1 MADGLHAA
9 TTDTSSGTTNTDVPE
24 KSDAVRNVFYVLV
37 STIDASFQ
45 PILFFPYPP
54 SIQLARACPVGYE
67 VRTTDAPSSGF
78 RVTFTVTKRFMCN
91 AIAHVFKATNIHKAS
106 ASITATSSSG
116 WNIFWGHHLK
126 SAKFSS
132 LLPFQKVNHFPGSF
146 ELGRKDRLC
155 SNLLRMRKRHLQ
167 AYSGII
173 PETFLTA
180 NEYDK
185 QQFLTQFYANPH
197 VLWILKPPNLSC
209 GRGIKLVT
217 ASSNGTPKLSKK
229 KACVAQKYIA
239 NPFLINEL
247 KFDLRIYVPVT
258 SYEPLRIY
266 LFDNG
271 LVRFCTEKYS
281 TSKSALQNPFGYLT
295 NYSVNKKNTAAFQ
308 ENQDTGGRR
317 RTCIREQ
324 QAEPQ
329 ELYKYMHDL
338 GKHKEFIEFQAAL
351 EDLIIKTLLAVES
364 KVLMTATSASSGAQ
378 NGFEL
383 YGFDILLEGDEMKPW
398 LLEVNVFP
406 SLSSSSPMDKRIKTI
421 LVSDMFQLVGVPFQD
436 AQPAIQQHDKAK
448 QERLHGVHATR
459 RRASTGN
466 PTSTSLHKDPKKKR
480 AVDDL
485 LKSYSQESA
494 TSSMELNDDELQIV
508 KEMEEEELRKGHFKR
523 IFPTATS
530 FEQYHELLETPRFRN
545 VLCMLWLQRASQS
558 SNRRRA
564 RSCKTTNTNNVED
577 N

>member
-1 MADGLHAA
+1 M
-9 TTDTSSGTTNTDVPE
+9 
-24 KSDAVRNVFYVLV
+24 KSPPSYDFHVG
-37 STIDASFQ
+37 SIDAS
-45 PILFFPYPP
+45 
-54 SIQLARACPVGYE
+54 
-67 VRTTDAPSSGF
+67 SSGV
-78 RVTFTVTKRFMCN
+78 RVTFTVTKRFMYN
-91 AIAHVFKATNIHKAS
+91 AIAHVFKAANIRKAS
-106 ASITATSSSG
+106 TSTTATSSSN

-126 SAKFSS
+126 SAEFSS
-132 LLPFQKVNHFPGSF
+132 LLPFQIVNHFPGSF

-155 SNLLRMRKRHLQ
+155 SNLLRMRKRHPQ

-173 PETFLTA
+173 PETYLTG

-185 QQFLTQFYANPH
+185 QQFLTQLHANPH

-217 ASSNGTPKLSKK
+217 AASNGTPKLSKK
-229 KACVAQKYIA
+229 KAYVAQKYIA

-247 KFDLRIYVPVT
+247 KFDLRIYVLVT

-266 LFDNG
+266 LFDDG

-281 TSKSALQNPFGYLT
+281 TSKSALQNPFGHLT
-295 NYSVNKKNTAAFQ
+295 NYSVNKKNTAVFQ
-308 ENQDTGGRR
+308 QNQDTGDDDEHAF
-317 RTCIREQ
+317 TSSKWSLKM
-324 QAEPQ
+324 
-329 ELYKYMHDL
+329 LYKYMHDL
-338 GKHKEFIEFQAAL
+338 GKHKELTDFQVVL
-351 EDLIIKTLLAVES
+351 EDLIIKPLLAVES
-364 KVLMTATSASSGAQ
+364 KVLMMVTSTSSGTQ

-436 AQPAIQQHDKAK
+436 AQSAIQQHDKAK

-459 RRASTGN
+459 RRASTRN
-466 PTSTSLHKDPKKKR
+466 SASAPLHKDPKKKR
-480 AVDDL
+480 TVDDL

-494 TSSMELNDDELQIV
+494 TCSMELNDDELRTV

-530 FEQYHELLETPRFRN
+530 FERYHELFETPRFRN

-558 SNRRRA
+558 ANRRRVC
-564 RSCKTTNTNNVED
+564 SGKTTNVSPLKPL
-577 N
+577 